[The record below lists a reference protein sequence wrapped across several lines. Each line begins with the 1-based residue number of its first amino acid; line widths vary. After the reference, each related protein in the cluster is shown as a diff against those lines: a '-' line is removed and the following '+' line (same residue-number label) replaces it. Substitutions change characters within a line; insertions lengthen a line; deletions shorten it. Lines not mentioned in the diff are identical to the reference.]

1 MEEDGEQDAEVD
13 GRVAALLLD
22 AQDAW
27 PPEGIVPLQ
36 LLRRVLVPRIKL
48 ELEQVLEQDYNLK
61 GHRRKKDIKHIKD
74 KAL

>member
-27 PPEGIVPLQ
+27 PPEGVVPSAALPSC
-36 LLRRVLVPRIKL
+36 PRST
-48 ELEQVLEQDYNLK
+48 
-61 GHRRKKDIKHIKD
+61 D
-74 KAL
+74 KTRTGTGT